1 MTNSAADQA
10 PLGIIAG
17 SGALPLY
24 IAEKTAATGR
34 PVFVAAIEGTTDPS
48 ITTHPHIWL
57 KWGEMGKL
65 FKTLELE
72 NAKELVII
80 GGVKRPNLKD
90 LHFDFGLIRNLP
102 FIFSLTLG
110 GDDSVLSSIVNFIEE
125 KGFTIIGAHQIA
137 PELTADSG
145 CMTKKQPSTRDKED
159 IEKGIS
165 TVLNLGTMDIGQGAV
180 VARNYVLC
188 VEAAEGTDLMLERA
202 KGLRQW
208 GNKWLGRR
216 FGVFVK
222 WPKPHQELRIDM
234 PTIGPKTVEL
244 VADAGLAGICVAA
257 NHVLISEKQ
266 KTIEAANK
274 AGIFIFGEERDV

>member
-1 MTNSAADQA
+1 MSNNAANQT
-10 PLGIIAG
+10 PLGLIAG
-17 SGALPLY
+17 SGALPHY
-24 IAEKTAATGR
+24 IAKKTTDTGR
-34 PVFVAAIEGTTDPS
+34 PVFIAAIEGTSEPEISDF
-48 ITTHPHIWL
+48 PHIWL
-57 KWGEMGKL
+57 KWGELGKL
-65 FKTLELE
+65 FKALEAE
-72 NAKELVII
+72 QVKDVVII
-80 GGVKRPNLKD
+80 GGVKRPNIKD

-110 GDDSVLSSIVNFIEE
+110 GDDSVLSSIVNFFEE
-125 KGFTIIGAHQIA
+125 KGFTIIGAHQLA
-137 PELTADSG
+137 PELTADLG
-145 CMTKKQPSTRDKED
+145 CMTKKKPSSNDQRD
-159 IEKGIS
+159 IEKGIQ

-180 VARNYVLC
+180 VARDYVLC

-222 WPKPHQELRIDM
+222 WPKPQQELRIDM
-234 PTIGPKTVEL
+234 PTIGPKTVDL

-274 AGIFIFGEERDV
+274 AGIFILGETQKP